1 MSKAE
6 ESCWL
11 SEALLTFCMGL
22 GEVGSLC
29 CCSCFHYV
37 ELVWD
42 FEHQRGFGLLSFWV
56 WVATCDLIP
65 LGQPCHKS
73 RLQRKDI
80 IHPFPHL
87 SPSLSSILFP
97 TWAFS
102 SVTLPKTTHS
112 SHLLPCLDPHFDQNV
127 IRLTLW
133 G

>member
-42 FEHQRGFGLLSFWV
+42 FEHQRGFGLLSF
-56 WVATCDLIP
+56 
-65 LGQPCHKS
+65 
-73 RLQRKDI
+73 
-80 IHPFPHL
+80 
-87 SPSLSSILFP
+87 
-97 TWAFS
+97 
-102 SVTLPKTTHS
+102 
-112 SHLLPCLDPHFDQNV
+112 
-127 IRLTLW
+127 
-133 G
+133 